1 MRRTLVIAAALAA
14 LAFPAAADQVGA
26 PGSAAGGVETEPLTP
41 PSSSL
46 PSAAG
51 PLDSPGGGSSGQST
65 DRPSIHDLT
74 PGTGKF
80 EGPHNGTT
88 TPCIGS
94 TGFGASGG
102 IPGHKC

>member
-1 MRRTLVIAAALAA
+1 MRKTMILAA
-14 LAFPAAADQVGA
+14 VLSAFALPAAAQSDSIGA
-26 PGSAAGGVETEPLTP
+26 PGSAAGGVHTEPLSP

-51 PLDSPGGGSSGQST
+51 PLDSTGGLGQST
-65 DRPSIHDLT
+65 SPSIHDLT

-80 EGPHNGTT
+80 EGPNNGTT
-88 TPCIGS
+88 TPCNGS